1 MFRRLDHVLGFRRYS
16 LQTSQHC
23 FCADYFWN
31 NMRRMASTNVEFFAA
46 NGDIRTNTSAAG
58 AFQLYDFTQG
68 MLPAAPAPSRT
79 TSPGPKSGQ
88 ASGSVLSPGRAEHG
102 DEAASPPSPGTTKR
116 NQLLLEMGE

>member
-1 MFRRLDHVLGFRRYS
+1 
-16 LQTSQHC
+16 
-23 FCADYFWN
+23 
-31 NMRRMASTNVEFFAA
+31 MRRMASTNVEFFAA
-46 NGDIRTNTSAAG
+46 NGDVRTNTSAAD

-79 TSPGPKSGQ
+79 TSPGPKPGR
-88 ASGSVLSPGRAEHG
+88 ADGSVVSPGRAEYG